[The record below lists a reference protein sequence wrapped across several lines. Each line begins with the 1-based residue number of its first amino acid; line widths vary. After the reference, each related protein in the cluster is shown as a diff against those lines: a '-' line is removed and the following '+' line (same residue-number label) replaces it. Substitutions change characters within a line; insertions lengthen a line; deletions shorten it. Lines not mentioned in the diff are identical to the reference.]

1 MRTIRIVRDVA
12 RINPVLYATNRPL
25 SEGLRLRT
33 IRTGSR
39 SPGDHPWLGAFRR
52 ALTREDLATL
62 TVRGY
67 ARDVGDFLRWYG
79 AAALERL
86 SVVDLVH
93 YRDHLIR
100 ERDAKP
106 ATVNRKLEALRRFTR
121 WAYAGGKLAAPLGA
135 ELKSAGAVRGRCPKG
150 LTAVEVQTLLRAAG
164 QSGRGLARRNY
175 ELIQVM
181 LQAGLRVGE
190 VATLTCADLELH
202 HRSGQVRVHGRGAEE
217 RSWPTPPPACI
228 LA

>member
-1 MRTIRIVRDVA
+1 MSA
-12 RINPVLYATNRPL
+12 VLYAMNRPL

-86 SVVDLVH
+86 SVVDLVR
-93 YRDHLIR
+93 YRERLIR

-135 ELKSAGAVRGRCPKG
+135 ELKLSRAVRGRCPKG
-150 LTAVEVQTLLRAAG
+150 LTAAEVQTYF
-164 QSGRGLARRNY
+164 GLARWCNR
-175 ELIQVM
+175 
-181 LQAGLRVGE
+181 
-190 VATLTCADLELH
+190 
-202 HRSGQVRVHGRGAEE
+202 E
-217 RSWPTPPPACI
+217 RSRARSRGVLGTLP
-228 LA
+228 LLRM